1 MEQKK
6 LPVILRLALKDLKHE
21 WILTTCLILAIAA
34 VLSPLLLLFGLKY
47 GIIDWGTEHLKEN
60 PHYREVRPMVSKSF
74 TNKWFEE
81 LGAREDVAF
90 VMPMTRQIASGVK
103 AGLKGEE
110 QQESFNI
117 IPTKEGDPLLL
128 ENGAQIPGSG
138 ECVITHYGAEKLKA
152 EVGDILVA
160 KAGRIIKGKYEFGT
174 LELKIKNILMPR
186 ASDLESIY
194 VPLPILEAV
203 ERYKDGQAVPEF
215 GWPGSLPK
223 AYPLYQGIII
233 VLEKELTKF
242 QELSLC
248 TNTGLTQ
255 IELLEKDQLREKAG
269 FHIRPGLVVYRL
281 YSLNKPAGMDSIRSI
296 RNKLRGKNAL
306 LFPWNSA
313 FSLTLLSSDQE
324 EITEIKGVGLN
335 TNDGVWAVTGVD
347 VSTPWNGNNENTKEM
362 MQIMLPPE
370 IPVKGGQF
378 LLRLRCD
385 ERELTFPV
393 SVAGEKSPIHG
404 MAYIPERLSG
414 ILRLFQERNIEYDS
428 DTEEFLLFRKGY
440 AGFRLYAQSIYDVNA
455 IRMRFDTSGI
465 RVSTEI
471 LAIDQLIQLDKGMSV
486 IFRLLAAVGIIG
498 SAASLVASLY
508 ASVERKKKELSVL
521 RLIGLS
527 SFTLFRFPVYQGM
540 FFGAG
545 GFGLSMFFFFIF
557 SGVIN
562 EKFGPY
568 ADKLLGYPME
578 KEGVDFCWIPPNYIV
593 YALLFTVCIAALA
606 AIIAAFRVT
615 SIEPAE
621 ALRDE

>member
-6 LPVILRLALKDLKHE
+6 IPVILRLALKDLKHE

-90 VMPMTRQIASGVK
+90 VMPMTRQIATGMKV
-103 AGLKGEE
+103 GLKGEE
-110 QQESFNI
+110 QQKSFNI

-152 EVGDILVA
+152 EVGDTLVA
-160 KAGRIIKGKYEFGT
+160 KAGRIINGKYEFGT
-174 LELKIKNILMPR
+174 LELKIKNILAPR
-186 ASDLESIY
+186 ASDLESIF

-203 ERYKDGQAVPEF
+203 ERYKDGQAVPEL

-223 AYPLYQGIII
+223 AYPLYEGIII
-233 VLEKELTKF
+233 VLKEKLTKF

-269 FHIRPGLVVYRL
+269 FHIRPGLVTYRL
-281 YSLNKPAGMDSIRSI
+281 YSLNKPAGMDSIKSI

-313 FSLTLLSSDQE
+313 FSLSLLTSDQK
-324 EITEIKGVGLN
+324 EITEIKGVGLS
-335 TNDGVWAVTGVD
+335 TNDSVRAVTGMNVL
-347 VSTPWNGNNENTKEM
+347 TPWNGDNKNTKEM

-378 LLRLRCD
+378 LLRLRYE

-393 SVAGEKSPIHG
+393 SVAREKSPIQG
-404 MAYIPERLSG
+404 MAYIPEQLSG

-428 DTEEFLLFRKGY
+428 NTEEFLLFRKGY
-440 AGFRLYAQSIYDVNA
+440 AGFRLYARSIYDVNA
-455 IRMRFDTSGI
+455 IRMHFDTSGV
-465 RVSTEI
+465 RVNTEI
-471 LAIDQLIQLDKGMSV
+471 LAINQLIQLDKGMGV
-486 IFRLLAAVGIIG
+486 IFWLLAAVGIIG

-540 FFGAG
+540 VFGAG

-562 EKFGPY
+562 EQFGPY

-578 KEGVDFCWIPPNYIV
+578 KEGVNFCWIPPNYIV
-593 YALLFTVCIAALA
+593 YALLFTICIAALA